1 MLSLLFSI
9 GIIILVFKLVAFSLK
24 ASLSLAMAIL
34 CVAGLPIILIALFIY
49 GLVYLSVPLLLIALV
64 IVFLS
69 GLNRSNK

>member
-34 CVAGLPIILIALFIY
+34 CVAGLPFILIALFIY
-49 GLVYLSVPLLLIALV
+49 GLVYLSVPLLLVALL
-64 IVFLS
+64 IMFLS
-69 GLNRSNK
+69 QMKQSK